1 MLGVFLLGNFLLK
14 LPVSLSMA
22 AGAIAGALVGG
33 EGIPLR
39 HLFEG
44 TFVYMDTVLIIS
56 MAMIFMTVIQKSG
69 ALEALNA
76 VIVSRFHKVP
86 AVMLIL
92 LMLIIMFPGM
102 ITGSSTAAVL
112 SAGAIVA
119 PILLMMGI
127 PAPQTGAILA
137 VGAIMGMAAPPVNI
151 PAMLIAGGV
160 DMPYIGFE
168 GPLAFM
174 TFPCAIFTVLFVG
187 LRYCRHLDYDKIKE
201 GLNLEV
207 GKQYGLKLYIP
218 ILVVIVLMVGSRALP
233 NVFPSLGMPLI
244 FFIGSVVG
252 LFTGKK
258 FNAIQAVSEAVETT
272 VPVLGKLMGVG
283 MFIQVM
289 TLTGVRGY
297 IVVSCFGFGL
307 IVLYAAV
314 CLVMPAFGAVSSYGA
329 ASVLGVPFLLALLD
343 TGDQIVIAA
352 ALSFI
357 CSMGDLMPPTALAGN
372 YAAQIVEQKYSRVL
386 RHCAIPF
393 IVCILYGLVTLLVS
407 GNLSF
412 LTSCALSHDCSDLL
426 SDRCASDRTSAN
438 FGFSLYDRSCK
449 TGTAC
454 ISTATTVISRKHSKN
469 CLFSLIYFNRK
480 FLSGKSKE
488 YTNEQASTTYDN
500 SSNNN
505 SCNIHCLSLLY
516 QS

>member
-1 MLGVFLLGNFLLK
+1 MEFELVIFLVMLGVFLLGNFLLK

-187 LRYCRHLDYDKIKE
+187 LRYCRHLDYDTRCPTSTNQQNPE
-201 GLNLEV
+201 
-207 GKQYGLKLYIP
+207 P
-218 ILVVIVLMVGSRALP
+218 
-233 NVFPSLGMPLI
+233 
-244 FFIGSVVG
+244 
-252 LFTGKK
+252 
-258 FNAIQAVSEAVETT
+258 
-272 VPVLGKLMGVG
+272 
-283 MFIQVM
+283 
-289 TLTGVRGY
+289 
-297 IVVSCFGFGL
+297 GF
-307 IVLYAAV
+307 
-314 CLVMPAFGAVSSYGA
+314 
-329 ASVLGVPFLLALLD
+329 D
-343 TGDQIVIAA
+343 
-352 ALSFI
+352 
-357 CSMGDLMPPTALAGN
+357 
-372 YAAQIVEQKYSRVL
+372 K
-386 RHCAIPF
+386 
-393 IVCILYGLVTLLVS
+393 
-407 GNLSF
+407 
-412 LTSCALSHDCSDLL
+412 
-426 SDRCASDRTSAN
+426 
-438 FGFSLYDRSCK
+438 
-449 TGTAC
+449 
-454 ISTATTVISRKHSKN
+454 
-469 CLFSLIYFNRK
+469 
-480 FLSGKSKE
+480 
-488 YTNEQASTTYDN
+488 
-500 SSNNN
+500 
-505 SCNIHCLSLLY
+505 
-516 QS
+516 

>member
-1 MLGVFLLGNFLLK
+1 MEFELIVFLVMLGTFLVGNFLLK
-14 LPVSLSMA
+14 LPVSLSMV
-22 AGAIAGALVGG
+22 AGAVAGALVSGN
-33 EGIPLR
+33 GIPLR

-44 TFVYMDTVLIIS
+44 TFVYMDTILIIS
-56 MAMIFMTVIQKSG
+56 MAMIFMSVIQESG

-76 VIVSRFHKVP
+76 VIVTRFHKVP
-86 AVMLIL
+86 AIMLIL

-127 PAPQTGAILA
+127 PAAQTGAILA
-137 VGAIMGMAAPPVNI
+137 VGSIMGMAAPPVNI

-174 TFPCAIFTVLFVG
+174 TFPCAIFTVLFIG
-187 LRYCRHLDYDKIKE
+187 LRYCKNLDYENIKS

-218 ILVVIVLMVGSRALP
+218 ILVVIILMVGGRVLP
-233 NVFPSLGMPLI
+233 NVFPTLGMPLI

-252 LFTGKK
+252 LFTGRK
-258 FNAIQAVSEAVETT
+258 FDPIKVVSDAMYTT

-283 MFIQVM
+283 MFIQIM
-289 TLTGVRGY
+289 TLSGVRGY

-307 IVLYAAV
+307 AVLYAAV

-372 YAAQIVEQKYSRVL
+372 YAAQIVEQKYSKVL
-386 RHCAIPF
+386 RYCAIPF
-393 IVCILYGLVTLLVS
+393 VFCILYGLVTLLYS
-407 GNLSF
+407 GNLAF
-412 LTSCALSHDCSDLL
+412 LT
-426 SDRCASDRTSAN
+426 
-438 FGFSLYDRSCK
+438 
-449 TGTAC
+449 
-454 ISTATTVISRKHSKN
+454 
-469 CLFSLIYFNRK
+469 
-480 FLSGKSKE
+480 
-488 YTNEQASTTYDN
+488 
-500 SSNNN
+500 
-505 SCNIHCLSLLY
+505 
-516 QS
+516 